1 MSTDSDGRRSPAT
14 TWTRPLEAVGLFLR
28 GHTART
34 ACPTALVVGS
44 VLSVVNQGAVIL
56 EGASTVGTWVRVG
69 VNYLVPFLVAS
80 VGFLSARRT
89 RDLPHRGSR
98 RRSAPSHRPRE

>member
-1 MSTDSDGRRSPAT
+1 MSTGSEGRRSTAT
-14 TWTRPLEAVGLFLR
+14 TWTRPIEAVGLFVR
-28 GHTART
+28 GHTVRT

-44 VLSVVNQGAVIL
+44 VLSMVNQGAVIL
-56 EGASTVGTWVRVG
+56 EGAATLGTWVRVG

-89 RDLPHRGSR
+89 PNLPR
-98 RRSAPSHRPRE
+98 RRPAP